1 MNLPRALVV
10 PVLALALGAAAASA
24 QEPPAQEPPAQAPAP
39 TPPPQPGAAPPPA
52 ALADAKE
59 AFRKGSCP
67 EALDAALK
75 VLAEQPKNLEGLYI
89 AGACERQLNQ
99 LDAAKTHLE
108 TLLETSPIFPLVH
121 FQLGYVGFLRAD
133 ALAREGKAEDAK
145 ATYGAAADEFG
156 KELERNATHAA
167 SLSSRAIALGRAG
180 RTEESITAHEAWI
193 AAAAQKND
201 PVISLAAT
209 LAGAGKS
216 TDAMT
221 ALDRLPDKST
231 KAAFDATMAVAS
243 VYTARRD
250 FGSAVPFLEKAAQID
265 AASTRVRSEL
275 VVACARAG
283 QIDDAVRNLK
293 ALLAMEPT
301 PDEAEA
307 AGEAIK
313 LTVGDG
319 RSAPSR
325 PGLEP
330 PAVLRIPTPRYPKGQ
345 DMTVQTE
352 VLVLVQV
359 KRDNMVGDAVM
370 VPNRIWKDM
379 RTTGFEQ
386 EAIDAAKRGKFV
398 AGTKDGNGADLWIV
412 APVRFARP

>member
-1 MNLPRALVV
+1 
-10 PVLALALGAAAASA
+10 
-24 QEPPAQEPPAQAPAP
+24 
-39 TPPPQPGAAPPPA
+39 
-52 ALADAKE
+52 
-59 AFRKGSCP
+59 
-67 EALDAALK
+67 

-398 AGTKDGNGADLWIV
+398 AGTRDANGADLWVV
-412 APVRFARP
+412 APVKFSRP

>member
-1 MNLPRALVV
+1 VTLSRP
-10 PVLALALGAAAASA
+10 LAAFLAPLAVFAAALA
-24 QEPPAQEPPAQAPAP
+24 QEPPPAPPAQV
-39 TPPPQPGAAPPPA
+39 PPPQAVPAPAVPPPA

-59 AFRKGSCP
+59 AFRKGTCP

-108 TLLETSPIFPLVH
+108 TLLETSPNFPLVH

-133 ALAREGKAEDAK
+133 ALAHEGKGKEARGA
-145 ATYGAAADEFG
+145 YGAAADEFG
-156 KELERNATHAA
+156 KELERNPTHAA
-167 SLSSRAIALGRAG
+167 SLSSRAIALGRSG
-180 RTEESITAHEAWI
+180 RTDESLTAHEAWI
-193 AAAAQKND
+193 AAASQKND
-201 PVISLAAT
+201 PVVSLAAT
-209 LAGAGKS
+209 LAGAQRS
-216 TDAMT
+216 TEAMA

-231 KAAFDATMAVAS
+231 KAAYDASMAVAT
-243 VYTARRD
+243 VFEARRD
-250 FGSAVPFLEKAAQID
+250 WGAAVPFLEKAAQTD
-265 AASTRVRSEL
+265 PASTRARADL

-283 QIDDAVRNLK
+283 QIDDAVKNLK
-293 ALLAMEPT
+293 TLLSMEPT

-307 AGEAIK
+307 AGETIK
-313 LTVGDG
+313 ATVGDG
-319 RSAPSR
+319 RSAPSV
-325 PGLEP
+325 PGVEP
-330 PAVLRIPTPRYPKGQ
+330 PAVLRVPTPRYPKGQ
-345 DMTVQTE
+345 DMSVQTE

-359 KRDNMVGDAVM
+359 KRDNTVGDAVM

-398 AGTKDGNGADLWIV
+398 AGTRDGNGADLWVV
-412 APVRFARP
+412 APVKFSRP